1 MKTTLKSKNGR
12 MEFSPAAPRIF
23 ANNRLAGETFPGNG
37 ASSDAKLKALKQWL
51 VKQGVK
57 YCVGAYVDIHGVPK
71 GKFVPIEHFE
81 HFARGSE
88 LYTGY
93 ALDGLGQEPNEDEI
107 SSVPDLNHIIQLPWR
122 KEVAWMPAD
131 NEFHGQP
138 YPLNSRVLLKKV
150 LREAAQMGFT
160 FNLGIECEIYVLHQD
175 DQGRLVVPNRD
186 DNLEKSCY
194 DVKRFMDV
202 FPWLDEMA
210 TTMNGLGWDVYSFDH
225 EDGNSQF
232 EFDFKYADALMMGD
246 RYVFFRYMAKTIAA
260 KHGLMATF
268 MPKPFADKTGNGAHF
283 NMSLA
288 DRRTG
293 KNLFAIPREKDP
305 RGLGLSPLGYS
316 FVAGI
321 LRHGRALCAVLA
333 PTVNSYKR
341 LIRRGAMSYYSW
353 APVFNS
359 FGTNNRTNSVRI
371 PMGGG
376 RCESRNADSSC
387 NPYLA
392 AALVL
397 AAGLEGVRE
406 KLDPGN
412 PHQENLYELSPAELE
427 KIGVQELP
435 RTLGEAVE
443 AFAADPFVEH
453 VLGAGL
459 RNEFIKYKRAEWEEY
474 HQSISPWEI
483 NRYAR
488 LF

>member
-1 MKTTLKSKNGR
+1 MPAGA
-12 MEFSPAAPRIF
+12 FSGDG
-23 ANNRLAGETFPGNG
+23 AN
-37 ASSDAKLKALKQWL
+37 SDAKLQALKQKL

-81 HFARGSE
+81 HFAHGSE

-93 ALDGLGQEPNEDEI
+93 ALDGLGQEPNDDEI
-107 SSVPDLNHIIQLPWR
+107 SSVPDLGHIIQLPWR

-131 NEFHGQP
+131 NHFHGQP
-138 YPLNSRVLLKKV
+138 YPLNSRVLLKHV
-150 LREAAQMGFT
+150 LGQAAQLGFA

-175 DQGRLVVPNRD
+175 EHGRLVVPNRD
-186 DNLEKSCY
+186 DSLEKSCY
-194 DVKRFMDV
+194 DVKRFLDA

-232 EFDFKYADALMMGD
+232 EFDFKYADALTMGD
-246 RYVFFRYMAKTIAA
+246 RYIFFRHMAKALA
-260 KHGLMATF
+260 EKHGLLATF

-288 DRRTG
+288 NARTG
-293 KNLFAIPREKDP
+293 KNLFAVPPEKDP
-305 RGLGLSPLGYS
+305 RGLGLSPLAYS

-321 LRHGRALCAVLA
+321 LRHGRALCAALA

-359 FGTNNRTNSVRI
+359 FGTNNRTNSIRI

-406 KLDPGN
+406 ELDPGD
-412 PHQENLYELSPAELE
+412 PHHENLYELSPAELE
-427 KIGVQELP
+427 TIGVQELP

-443 AFAADPFVEH
+443 AFAADPFVEQ
-453 VLGAGL
+453 VLGPGL

-474 HQSISPWEI
+474 HQNISPWEI